1 VSTHPT
7 TDQIRAWLEGVSSE
21 SECAEIEIHLE
32 TCDACASKIETVEPG
47 DDKLLAHV
55 QQVMDPT
62 LDIKP
67 KTETINS
74 SEAPGEMLGRYQLI
88 ELLGEGGMG
97 SVWRAEQ
104 KRPVRR
110 MVALKIIKAG
120 MDTKE
125 VIARFGAERQALAL
139 MDHPNIAHVLDAG
152 STPTGRP
159 YFVMKLVPGIPITD
173 FCDQKQLPP
182 AERLNLFCQV
192 CNAVQHAHLKGVIH
206 RDIKPTNILVALEQ
220 DKPIVKVIDFGLA
233 KATSQRLTEG
243 TLFTRLG
250 QMVGTPAYMSPEQ
263 ADGKVLDVDTR
274 TDVYAL
280 GVLLYELLTGVTPL
294 DVARLQE
301 AGYAEI
307 QRIIR
312 EEDPPTPST
321 RLSSAT
327 GNSKTVASRRA
338 TNPSSL
344 VQLLRGDLDVIVMK
358 ALEKDR
364 SRRYETPNEFSAD
377 VQRFLRKEP
386 ISARPASTA
395 YRCKRLYQRNKVPFI
410 ATALVAA
417 SLLIGT
423 IVSSTMAIWAIDAKK
438 LASDR
443 LVVVEDEQ
451 KKTADALAKSETARK
466 EADAARD
473 KAEEVS
479 NLFIR
484 IFESPRP
491 TEGGFETTIVEQLDG
506 AAIWLKA
513 ELADQP
519 ERQAE
524 LRTVIAKTYTQLGQ
538 YEKAI
543 ELFDE
548 VAMYWESSAGPT
560 HKNTLNAKADL
571 ANCYDRGLRRED
583 SETLNLELIP
593 AFTKVYG
600 PKHEKTF
607 ARRNGFHNSI
617 WISQPERTLELRK
630 ELLAEC
636 LEELGPEHDLTSKV
650 MGNVAIAYKRVKN
663 FEESLKIQEQL
674 WGSIVKHGREE
685 DPASLVR
692 IGNLI
697 LIYKQTGNFEK
708 ALQIAEKSV
717 DLHNRVLGPN
727 HKKTIGA
734 LFELAKLLEKA
745 GRLEESIQQYEEKLA
760 RSRRLIK
767 PNLYSFEIP
776 TRQLINLHGSAG
788 QHEKAMF
795 LGEELIASLQRRDG
809 QNSGKAIDAMRETS
823 YSVLALPGADPE
835 LLERATFLATKLR
848 DALPQWATNHEVHGL
863 AKYRNGNWEE
873 AKTSLEIAVKKK
885 SERGYAHVL
894 LAMAHWQLGDQ
905 EKARE
910 LLKQASE
917 WQRPKTVRRS
927 NLFLKDFWAE
937 AKALIG
943 KE

>member
-1 VSTHPT
+1 MSTHPT

-377 VQRFLRKEP
+377 VQRF
-386 ISARPASTA
+386 
-395 YRCKRLYQRNKVPFI
+395 
-410 ATALVAA
+410 
-417 SLLIGT
+417 
-423 IVSSTMAIWAIDAKK
+423 
-438 LASDR
+438 
-443 LVVVEDEQ
+443 
-451 KKTADALAKSETARK
+451 
-466 EADAARD
+466 
-473 KAEEVS
+473 
-479 NLFIR
+479 
-484 IFESPRP
+484 
-491 TEGGFETTIVEQLDG
+491 
-506 AAIWLKA
+506 
-513 ELADQP
+513 
-519 ERQAE
+519 
-524 LRTVIAKTYTQLGQ
+524 
-538 YEKAI
+538 
-543 ELFDE
+543 
-548 VAMYWESSAGPT
+548 
-560 HKNTLNAKADL
+560 
-571 ANCYDRGLRRED
+571 
-583 SETLNLELIP
+583 
-593 AFTKVYG
+593 
-600 PKHEKTF
+600 
-607 ARRNGFHNSI
+607 
-617 WISQPERTLELRK
+617 
-630 ELLAEC
+630 
-636 LEELGPEHDLTSKV
+636 
-650 MGNVAIAYKRVKN
+650 
-663 FEESLKIQEQL
+663 
-674 WGSIVKHGREE
+674 
-685 DPASLVR
+685 
-692 IGNLI
+692 
-697 LIYKQTGNFEK
+697 
-708 ALQIAEKSV
+708 
-717 DLHNRVLGPN
+717 
-727 HKKTIGA
+727 
-734 LFELAKLLEKA
+734 
-745 GRLEESIQQYEEKLA
+745 
-760 RSRRLIK
+760 
-767 PNLYSFEIP
+767 
-776 TRQLINLHGSAG
+776 
-788 QHEKAMF
+788 
-795 LGEELIASLQRRDG
+795 
-809 QNSGKAIDAMRETS
+809 
-823 YSVLALPGADPE
+823 
-835 LLERATFLATKLR
+835 
-848 DALPQWATNHEVHGL
+848 
-863 AKYRNGNWEE
+863 
-873 AKTSLEIAVKKK
+873 
-885 SERGYAHVL
+885 
-894 LAMAHWQLGDQ
+894 
-905 EKARE
+905 
-910 LLKQASE
+910 
-917 WQRPKTVRRS
+917 
-927 NLFLKDFWAE
+927 
-937 AKALIG
+937 
-943 KE
+943 